1 MSVTHGVYTVSL
13 LNWVMSRIT
22 LTVLSALLL
31 TFAFAQNLNLPDG
44 YSAAIVTEDLRGPTQ
59 MIIGP
64 DDRLWLAQLAG
75 GENSG
80 TGQVTALSMEIGE
93 REVLLDNLSKP
104 TGIAVL
110 DGYLWIAAERDLL
123 RAPLTET
130 EVGVP
135 ETVLSDLPFNGRSNG
150 TLTVTPDGQL
160 LYETSGRRAG
170 NAAREGSGTLWRL
183 DPDDPTNSVAVAT
196 GLKGAYA
203 HTFNGEGQ
211 LFSTE
216 IGDDLVNGQAPPD
229 ELNLIV
235 EGGDYGWPQCYGNQE
250 AARNYGGTA
259 QQCAET
265 RAPLALFA
273 PNSTPTSVVVSPFE
287 DDTLLVALWGPVEAG
302 VVKVSLDDGTVQ
314 PFIPGLRT
322 PQHLL
327 VEQGGSLLVS
337 DFSRGTL
344 YRITQD

>member
-1 MSVTHGVYTVSL
+1 MPKVFLFLLSSL
-13 LNWVMSRIT
+13 LMP
-22 LTVLSALLL
+22 
-31 TFAFAQNLNLPDG
+31 TFAQSLNLPDG
-44 YSAAIVTEDLRGPTQ
+44 YSASIVAEGLRGPTQ

-80 TGQVTALSMEIGE
+80 TGQVVALSVGTLE
-93 REVLLDNLSKP
+93 REVLLDNLLKP
-104 TGIAVL
+104 TGIAVI
-110 DGYLWIAAERDLL
+110 DGYLWIAAGRDLL
-123 RAPLTET
+123 RAPLAET
-130 EVGVP
+130 GVGEL
-135 ETVLSDLPFNGRSNG
+135 ETVLSGLPFNGRSNG
-150 TLTVTPDGQL
+150 TLTVTPDNRL

-183 DPDDPTNSVAVAT
+183 NPDDPTSPTPIAT

-203 HTFNGEGQ
+203 HTFNGNGQ

-229 ELNLIV
+229 ELNLIT
-235 EGGDYGWPQCYGNQE
+235 EGGDYGWPQCYGDQE

-287 DDTLLVALWGPVEAG
+287 DNALLVALWGPVEAG

-314 PFIPGLRT
+314 PFMPGLQT

-337 DFSRGTL
+337 DFSRGAL
-344 YRITQD
+344 YRVTQD